1 MDDLTMQTLRSAT
14 VPRMR
19 DLSCI
24 AWELPERTVTS
35 FTTDPATN
43 SAVLSRLVSAG
54 EQILDIIR
62 LFLFKPGEDSSI
74 GRVGSLGGGVSGV
87 WLGDDDGSHCQFIA
101 RKTSRFQLVQQPLRR
116 GLKEVR
122 HIYNDDVFR
131 ELCSV
136 VCSGSARDETLALV
150 LHSLRTFRESRD
162 LQSEEA
168 RFLRLGSMAE
178 SLAKRHTR
186 QERLSG
192 PKLRKAIAE
201 VACSN
206 TLDDIDIQEA
216 TVRELWDQVRNP
228 LTHTAQNFASI
239 GHDAKQDI
247 ATMEKLTFNM
257 IKGTVLNWRIDFTNE
272 DSDASADETVTPA
285 ESTSHPDMP
294 IDADEIPFK

>member
-1 MDDLTMQTLRSAT
+1 MRHVGLPATAEEIEAIARAALAALPRPFADSLGEIVLQVEEFADESTLDSLGIEDPFDLTGLYEGVPLTERSVDQSGT
-14 VPRMR
+14 
-19 DLSCI
+19 
-24 AWELPERTVTS
+24 LPER
-35 FTTDPATN
+35 
-43 SAVLSRLVSAG
+43 
-54 EQILDIIR
+54 IR
-62 LFLFKPGEDSSI
+62 LF
-74 GRVGSLGGGVSGV
+74 
-87 WLGDDDGSHCQFIA
+87 
-101 RKTSRFQLVQQPLRR
+101 RR
-116 GLKEVR
+116 PILDEW
-122 HIYNDDVFR
+122 
-131 ELCSV
+131 
-136 VCSGSARDETLALV
+136 ATRDETLALV